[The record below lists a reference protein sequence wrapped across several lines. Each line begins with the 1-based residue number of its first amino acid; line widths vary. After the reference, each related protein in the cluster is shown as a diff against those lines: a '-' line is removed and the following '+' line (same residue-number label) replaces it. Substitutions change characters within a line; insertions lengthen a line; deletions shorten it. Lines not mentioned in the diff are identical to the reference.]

1 MTAIHSPSFHTSLY
15 GYKLCM
21 RINLNGV
28 DSGVGKHVALFVH
41 MMQGDYDS
49 ILEWP
54 FRGRINMSILDQTDG
69 AEYRHHIT
77 KTVNTPNNSSFQRPI
92 TPTNPAGYGH
102 EEFAPIEAI
111 RELQYVRNN
120 TMLVK
125 IQIFNEN

>member
-1 MTAIHSPSFHTSLY
+1 
-15 GYKLCM
+15 M

-28 DSGVGKHVALFVH
+28 DSSVGKQVALFVH

-54 FRGRINMSILDQTDG
+54 FRGRIKLSILDQTDG
-69 AEYRHHIT
+69 AENRHHIT
-77 KTVNTPNNSSFQRPI
+77 KIVITPNNLSFQRPI
-92 TPTNPAGYGH
+92 TSRNPVGYGY

-125 IQIFNEN
+125 IQIFNEH